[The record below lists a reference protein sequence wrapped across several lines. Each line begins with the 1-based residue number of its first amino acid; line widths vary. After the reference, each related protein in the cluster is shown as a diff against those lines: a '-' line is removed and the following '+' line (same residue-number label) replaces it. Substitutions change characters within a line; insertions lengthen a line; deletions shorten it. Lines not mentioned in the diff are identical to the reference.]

1 MVQDLSPGYDLVTGR
16 VRTGIIGAGSVVA
29 ARHLPNLLKHP
40 EATVVA
46 ICRRSREWLERIATD
61 FNIPGRYTSYEEML
75 DQEELDAV
83 VVASPAGLHY
93 EHARAALLRGL
104 HVFVEKPMVLDPAH
118 GAELVELARRGRRL
132 LAAGFDRRCH
142 AHYRYARRLVA
153 AGELGRVRHIVATQI
168 IGLMPILRGE
178 PGDRGVPRMRG
189 THSDP
194 VLAGGGILVNTGS
207 HVLDAC
213 TWLSGQRLASVCCLT
228 GYDELPVETR
238 AAVAGRLVT
247 GAQLSLVFE
256 ANALGDWSWN
266 ERMTLYG
273 DQGALTLAWPPRPD
287 SVPER
292 TARDGRPQPVDAAAL
307 PAGTTAMAN
316 FIDALLGREQPAC
329 TGEEA
334 LHIVRAVAACY
345 ESARRQHALPVT

>member
-1 MVQDLSPGYDLVTGR
+1 MSQDTSLGYDLVAGPVR
-16 VRTGIIGAGSVVA
+16 VGIIGAGSVVA

-40 EATVVA
+40 EARVVA
-46 ICRRSREWLERIATD
+46 ISRRSREWLERISAD
-61 FNIPGRYTSYEEML
+61 FRVPGRYTNYETML
-75 DQEELDAV
+75 DHEALDAV
-83 VVASPAGLHY
+83 VIASPAGVHY
-93 EHARAALLRGL
+93 EHARAALRRGL
-104 HVFVEKPMVLDPAH
+104 HVFVEKPMVLDSAH
-118 GAELVELARRGRRL
+118 GEELIELARRARRL
-132 LAAGFDRRCH
+132 LAVGFDRRCH
-142 AHYRYARRLVA
+142 AHYRYARRLVTSGA
-153 AGELGRVRHIVATQI
+153 LGHVRHIVAAQI

-194 VLAGGGILVNTGS
+194 ALAGGGILVNTGS

-213 TWLSGQRLASVCCLT
+213 VWISGERLASVCCLT

-238 AAVAGRLVT
+238 ATVAGRLAN

-256 ANALGDWSWN
+256 ANAPGDWSWN

-273 DQGALTLAWPPRPD
+273 DQGALTLTWPPRPD

-292 TARDGRPQPVDAAAL
+292 ATRDGRPQLVDAAEL
-307 PAGTTAMAN
+307 PTGTTAMAN
-316 FIDALLGREQPAC
+316 FIDALLGRAQPAC

-334 LHIVRAVAACY
+334 LHVVRAVAACY
-345 ESARRQHALPVT
+345 ESARRQHALPVA